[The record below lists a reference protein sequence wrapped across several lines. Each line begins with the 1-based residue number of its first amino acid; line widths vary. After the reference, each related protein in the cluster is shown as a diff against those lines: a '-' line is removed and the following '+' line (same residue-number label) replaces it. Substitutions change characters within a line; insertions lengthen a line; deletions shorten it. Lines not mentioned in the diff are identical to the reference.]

1 MDGDP
6 LADVLT
12 LASARCVRIGTLKA
26 GGTWALKFPPPQK
39 VKLTAI
45 VKGACWFAVDGESAP
60 LRLETGDVFMVPAER
75 SYVLASDLKAPQMD
89 GLALFMNATDNVGKV
104 GDGQDF
110 LAIGGHV
117 ALDTD
122 RGGLLADVLPPLI
135 HVDAN
140 SSEASTIR
148 WLLDQLVKEV
158 TGNRPGA
165 LLASKQLAQ
174 LLFVQIIRFYLAG
187 ATNVTAGWLRAL
199 NDERIAPA
207 LRLMHA
213 EPGRAWRLGE
223 LAKQVGMSR
232 TSFALR
238 FKTNAGVAPLTY
250 LQNLRMRLAEQGLR
264 EGAMS
269 VAELGE
275 SLGYESDS
283 AFSNA
288 FKRRTGMA
296 PKHYQSV
303 LARMDQPTSDPT
315 GPNPHRAPE
324 RRSLTP
330 LVSSRHRQTV
340 RRH

>member
-26 GGTWALKFPPPQK
+26 GGAWALKFPPPQK
-39 VKLTAI
+39 IKLTAI

-75 SYVLASDLKAPQMD
+75 SYVLASDLTTPQLD
-89 GLALFMNATDNVGKV
+89 GLALFTKATDNVGRV
-104 GDGQDF
+104 GDGNDF

-117 ALDTD
+117 ALDAD

-135 HVDAN
+135 HIEAN

-158 TGNRPGA
+158 TANRPA
-165 LLASKQLAQ
+165 AVLASKQLAQ
-174 LLFVQIIRFYLAG
+174 LLFVQIVRFYLG
-187 ATNVTAGWLRAL
+187 ASKSVTAGWLRAL
-199 NDERIAPA
+199 SDERIAPA
-207 LRLMHA
+207 LRLMHG

-238 FKTNAGVAPLTY
+238 FKESAGVAPLTY
-250 LQNLRMRLAEQGLR
+250 LQNLRMRLAEQRLR
-264 EGAMS
+264 EATMT
-269 VAELGE
+269 VAELAE

-288 FKRRTGMA
+288 FKRRTGLA

-303 LARMDQPTSDPT
+303 LATMDQTSAPQE
-315 GPNPHRAPE
+315 NPHPHHAA
-324 RRSLTP
+324 
-330 LVSSRHRQTV
+330 
-340 RRH
+340 

>member
-1 MDGDP
+1 M
-6 LADVLT
+6 V
-12 LASARCVRIGTLKA
+12 SRCSRRRRT
-26 GGTWALKFPPPQK
+26 T
-39 VKLTAI
+39 
-45 VKGACWFAVDGESAP
+45 S
-60 LRLETGDVFMVPAER
+60 RR
-75 SYVLASDLKAPQMD
+75 
-89 GLALFMNATDNVGKV
+89 V
-104 GDGQDF
+104 GDGEDF

-117 ALDTD
+117 ALDPD

-135 HVDAN
+135 HVDAS

-158 TGNRPGA
+158 TANRPGA
-165 LLASKQLAQ
+165 VLASKQLAQ
-174 LLFVQIIRFYLAG
+174 LLFVQIIRFYLAS
-187 ATNVTAGWLRAL
+187 ATTVTAGWLRAL

-207 LRLMHA
+207 LRLMHG

-223 LAKQVGMSR
+223 LAKHVGMSR

-238 FKTNAGVAPLTY
+238 FKANAGVAPLTY

-264 EGAMS
+264 EGTMS
-269 VAELGE
+269 VSELAE

-303 LARMDQPTSDPT
+303 LARMGQPTSDAAD
-315 GPNPHRAPE
+315 PNP
-324 RRSLTP
+324 
-330 LVSSRHRQTV
+330 RHAS
-340 RRH
+340 